1 MTHGCHTE
9 SPFLFPNSVW
19 FKLSICKLTNA
30 TCQFE
35 KLIFAHFQMM
45 CPDMHK
51 VQHNQLLL
59 LTETKVGGVTGIS
72 AGAGTL
78 AVSVTYDFYKGYLQN
93 AHEIREISQTLSS
106 CKIIKMS

>member
-1 MTHGCHTE
+1 MPRYAHGPTQ
-9 SPFLFPNSVW
+9 SAS
-19 FKLSICKLTNA
+19 
-30 TCQFE
+30 
-35 KLIFAHFQMM
+35 
-45 CPDMHK
+45 
-51 VQHNQLLL
+51 L

-106 CKIIKMS
+106 CKIIKIS